1 MLAEGVCGTGHVAVG
16 NNTNFVGGQNW
27 APIHFD
33 YVFFAPTITLD
44 GAVLMEDSK
53 LRNEP

>member
-1 MLAEGVCGTGHVAVG
+1 VG

-44 GAVLMEDSK
+44 GTTLMDAGR
-53 LRNEP
+53 LRDDL